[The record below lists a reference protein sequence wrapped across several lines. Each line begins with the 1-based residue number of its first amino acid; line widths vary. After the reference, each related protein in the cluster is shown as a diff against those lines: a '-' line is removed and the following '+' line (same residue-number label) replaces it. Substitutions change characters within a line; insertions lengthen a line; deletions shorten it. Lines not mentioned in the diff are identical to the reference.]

1 MMHHSDTSLNDIKVG
16 FLWRDNIDQL
26 IKSENHP
33 DFFKQELFFRFE
45 PSEERVLK
53 CYDSE

>member
-16 FLWRDNIDQL
+16 FLWRDTIGQL
-26 IKSENHP
+26 IKSENHT
-33 DFFKQELFFRFE
+33 DFFKQELFFKSE
-45 PSEERVLK
+45 LSEERVLK